1 MIVVIV
7 VAVALLMILLLFS
20 LWYVYMHVCRV
31 ADGGANVFA
40 FPFLADSNP

>member
-7 VAVALLMILLLFS
+7 VAVALLMLLLLFS
-20 LWYVYMHVCRV
+20 FLYVYMHVCRV